1 MQHQSG
7 PLHGV
12 RIVDC
17 TDERAI
23 YGAKLLADLGADV
36 VRIEPPG
43 GDPLRQRGPF
53 DEASGES
60 LYFAYFASSRCLMRL
75 DLAEASGLDVWHDL
89 LQAADVLLTCDNVVN
104 GIALSG
110 VPDEL
115 THIDT
120 SSFGPDGPWRDY
132 LAPDLVAGALGG
144 AVATTGDAATPPL
157 KAFGELNFMVSG
169 AYVAIAALSSLYA
182 GAAHGERPNA
192 YVSVHEAIASCLEQ
206 VLMFYWYPEALG
218 RGTNLLP
225 RRGPTHWSD
234 AFTVM
239 NGKTGSIMITPAPDF
254 DKQLAWLAEE
264 DAHEDLLDPKYLEP
278 ENLHL
283 MIARMMQLLAKWVA
297 KQDAEELFLRAQ
309 ARHAPYGWVQPLHR
323 VPDNPQLKAR
333 DWFAAYRVAGHKVLG
348 PGAPY
353 HFGATPWELRESTD
367 VAAASTPL
375 SAAQVLGTIGWG
387 EHG

>member
-1 MQHQSG
+1 MAQSEG
-7 PLHGV
+7 PLAGV
-12 RIVDC
+12 RIIDC

-36 VRIEPPG
+36 VRIEPPE
-43 GDPLRQRGPF
+43 GDPLRHRGPF
-53 DEASGES
+53 DESSGDS
-60 LYFAYFASSRCLMRL
+60 LYYAFFASNRRSLTLNADTESNVWR
-75 DLAEASGLDVWHDL
+75 DLCG
-89 LQAADVLLTCDNVVN
+89 AADVLLTCGKQVN
-104 GIALSG
+104 GHPLGAIDDLI
-110 VPDEL
+110 
-115 THIDT
+115 HIDT
-120 SSFGPDGPWRDY
+120 TSFGEEGPWRDY
-132 LAPDLVAGALGG
+132 LAPDLIAGALGG

-169 AYVAIAALSSLYA
+169 TYVAIAALSSLCA
-182 GAAHGERPNA
+182 GQLHGERPNA
-192 YVSVHEAIASCLEQ
+192 QVSVHESIASCLEQ
-206 VLMFYWYPEALG
+206 VLMFYWYAEALE

-283 MIARMMQLLAKWVA
+283 MIQRMMELLEKWVG
-297 KQDAEELFLRAQ
+297 KQDAEDLFLRAQ

-323 VPDNPQLKAR
+323 VPDNPQLNAR
-333 DWFAAYRVAGHKVLG
+333 EWFASYQVGTRSVRG

-353 HFGATPWELRESTD
+353 QFSDTPWRLAGSSD
-367 VAAASTPL
+367 VAL
-375 SAAQVLGTIGWG
+375 NGGEVLATVGWAG
-387 EHG
+387 NE